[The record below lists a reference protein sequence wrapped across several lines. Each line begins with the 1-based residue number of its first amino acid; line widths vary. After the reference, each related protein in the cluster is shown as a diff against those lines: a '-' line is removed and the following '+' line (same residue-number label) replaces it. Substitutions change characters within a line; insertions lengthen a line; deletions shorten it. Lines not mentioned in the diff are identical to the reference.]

1 MSWLSKSLGLDAK
14 RNKVNQDRGQIDQQ
28 INYEQN
34 GTGFADAFKQTAGSF
49 LQDQMPGFMKNLQ
62 LTREDG
68 IRRGISTGDLGTS
81 TEGDLTSAF
90 QRNIANAL
98 GGLSLQGY
106 EGSRNRIM
114 DLLSGKTGMDI
125 NDLNSQYN
133 FLGGLLNGGFQLASA
148 AIGAGGGGGK

>member
-1 MSWLSKSLGLDAK
+1 MSWLSKSLGLDSR
-14 RNKVNQDRGQIDQQ
+14 RNKVNADRGQIDQQ
-28 INYEQN
+28 IQYEQ
-34 GTGFADAFKQTAGSF
+34 GGQGFTDAFNKTAGSF
-49 LQDQMPGFMKNLQ
+49 LQGQMPGFLKNLQ

-98 GGLSLQGY
+98 GGMAFQGY

-114 DLLSGKTGMDI
+114 DLLSGKSGMDI

-133 FLGGLLNGGFQLASA
+133 FLGGLLNGGFQLAGA
-148 AIGAGGGGGK
+148 ALGSGGGGK

>member
-1 MSWLSKSLGLDAK
+1 MSLLSKALGIDSR
-14 RNKVNQDRGQIDQQ
+14 RNKVNQDRSQIDQQ

-34 GTGFADAFKQTAGSF
+34 GTGFQDAFNQTAGAF
-49 LQDQMPGFMKNLQ
+49 LQNQMPQFQKSLQ

-68 IRRGISTGDLGTS
+68 VRRGISTGDLGTS

-98 GGLSLQGY
+98 GGMAMQGY

-114 DLLSGKTGMDI
+114 DLLSGKTSMDI

-133 FLGGLLNGGFQLASA
+133 MLGGLFSGISQLAGDYLGSR
-148 AIGAGGGGGK
+148 GGVKH